1 MFFEIKKQGE
11 KEEGEGEEEEEG
23 DGRLQM
29 KFTHPLPVEGPA
41 FIILSLGGL
50 HYVDLR

>member
-1 MFFEIKKQGE
+1 MVFEIKKQSE
-11 KEEGEGEEEEEG
+11 KEEEEG

>member
-1 MFFEIKKQGE
+1 MVFEIKKQSE
-11 KEEGEGEEEEEG
+11 KKNGEEG